1 MKKRIA
7 ILQSNYIPWRGY
19 FDIIGS
25 VDEFLIYDSAQYT
38 KNDWRNRNRI
48 KTANGPTWLTIP
60 VATAGQFYQPIADA
74 RCTNHTWAAKHWRSL
89 SQAYARAPYFPVYRD
104 LLAEAYE
111 ACAGQT
117 LLSDINRHLLNTV
130 VSALGLTTR
139 IADAPELPSEN
150 DPTKQL
156 IEICRAVGATTYL
169 SGPSAKNYM
178 DISVF
183 TAAGITVEFIDYS
196 GYQPY
201 PQLHGEFNPAVSIL
215 DLLFSVGPQA
225 RSYLSAPAPVSI
237 PAEAAE
243 LMDACA

>member
-60 VATAGQFYQPIADA
+60 VATAGQLYQPIADA
-74 RCTNHTWAAKHWRSL
+74 RCTNNTWAAKHWRSL

-150 DPTKQL
+150 NPTKQL

-178 DISVF
+178 DISLF

-196 GYQPY
+196 LLPRY
-201 PQLHGEFNPAVSIL
+201 PL
-215 DLLFSVGPQA
+215 SVQA
-225 RSYLSAPAPVSI
+225 TWRAPISV
-237 PAEAAE
+237 
-243 LMDACA
+243 

>member
-1 MKKRIA
+1 MEKRIA

-60 VATAGQFYQPIADA
+60 VATAGRFHQPIAQA
-74 RCTNHTWAAKHWRSL
+74 RCTTNSWAAKHWRTL
-89 SQAYARAPYFPVYRD
+89 SQAYAKAPYFPAYRD

-111 ACAGQT
+111 ACAGQKP
-117 LLSDINRHLLNTV
+117 LSDINRHLLNTV

-139 IADAPELPSEN
+139 ITDAPELPSDN
-150 DPTKQL
+150 NPTMRL
-156 IEICRAVGATTYL
+156 IDICLAVGATTYL

-178 DISVF
+178 DISLFNAV
-183 TAAGITVEFIDYS
+183 GIAVEFMDYS
-196 GYQPY
+196 GPAISAASWRIQS
-201 PQLHGEFNPAVSIL
+201 AVSIL

-225 RSYLSAPAPVSI
+225 RSYLSAPA
-237 PAEAAE
+237 
-243 LMDACA
+243 DAFEDTAGLISACL